1 MQITYRPIGYFH
13 TPHKE
18 TTGMPIQ
25 PSGAKGIKGTI
36 KVLPEFREGIRDI
49 EGFSHLIILYHLH
62 EIRGQDLTVIPFLDK
77 NPHGIFATRSPK
89 RPNPLGLSVMS
100 LCGVSEEGI
109 ILNNVDVLDGT
120 PVIDIKPY
128 VPDFDV
134 WPADR
139 VGWFEG
145 KSCNATTRRSDDRFS
160 ACTLEDTGS

>member
-1 MQITYRPIGYFH
+1 MQITYRPIGFFH
-13 TPHKE
+13 TPHKT

-25 PSGAKGIKGTI
+25 PSGAQGVKGTI
-36 KVLPEFREGIRDI
+36 NILPEFREGIRDI

-62 EIRGQDLTVIPFLDK
+62 EICGQELTVIPFLDQT
-77 NPHGIFATRSPK
+77 PHGIFATRSPK
-89 RPNPLGLSVMS
+89 RPNPLGLSVMA
-100 LCGVSEEGI
+100 LCGVSDEGI

-120 PVIDIKPY
+120 PVLDIKPY

-145 KSCNATTRRSDDRFS
+145 KSGNATTKRSDDRFS
-160 ACTLEDTGS
+160 ACTLKETGS